1 MDSSVVIV
9 LLKALT
15 LSRIKMKSAK
25 TNITLTTNLETA
37 VSFLQRTRPHLRW
50 AIQETQTLFN
60 LENTDFLL
68 YLDFKVSDAMGNYC
82 FFPPLQNKLLTFKLA
97 LLLLS

>member
-15 LSRIKMKSAK
+15 LSRIKMKSPK
-25 TNITLTTNLETA
+25 TNIILTTNLETA

-50 AIQETQTLFN
+50 AIQETQTLFY

-82 FFPPLQNKLLTFKLA
+82 FFSSPSK
-97 LLLLS
+97 